1 MDDGRDH
8 IAVFRADVENSHHE
22 RDVVVSL
29 KPFDRG
35 FAQNRQG
42 KRPERFA
49 PFNFRIQNV
58 FDSGVARIP
67 QNGTI
72 LQRARPPLHS
82 PVKPTDNFSVRNSL
96 RRLLRKFFFVAD
108 VGDRAVRVRDLF
120 FLPIVEGR
128 KGKMS
133 ILRTILS
140 PHKMCRNDCHS
151 LGHCRFEE
159 SPYSLSSRRFRLGY
173 GGN

>member
-1 MDDGRDH
+1 MTAG
-8 IAVFRADVENSHHE
+8 IMSQY
-22 RDVVVSL
+22 
-29 KPFDRG
+29 
-35 FAQNRQG
+35 FARTW
-42 KRPERFA
+42 KTF
-49 PFNFRIQNV
+49 IM
-58 FDSGVARIP
+58 
-67 QNGTI
+67 NGTSSSVSN
-72 LQRARPPLHS
+72 HS

-108 VGDRAVRVRDLF
+108 VEHRAVRVLDLF

-159 SPYSLSSRRFRLGY
+159 SPYSLSSRRFRVCY
-173 GGN
+173 GGNGAANGRSTINCWDQTIWRLRFRNESDGNREGC

>member
-29 KPFDRG
+29 KPFGHG

-58 FDSGVARIP
+58 FDSGVARIS

-72 LQRARPPLHS
+72 PPTGAA
-82 PVKPTDNFSVRNSL
+82 PTPFAPETNRQFS
-96 RRLLRKFFFVAD
+96 
-108 VGDRAVRVRDLF
+108 RV
-120 FLPIVEGR
+120 V
-128 KGKMS
+128 
-133 ILRTILS
+133 TI
-140 PHKMCRNDCHS
+140 
-151 LGHCRFEE
+151 
-159 SPYSLSSRRFRLGY
+159 
-173 GGN
+173 

>member
-1 MDDGRDH
+1 MTAG
-8 IAVFRADVENSHHE
+8 IMSQSFRADLENFHHE

-29 KPFDRG
+29 KPFGRG

-58 FDSGVARIP
+58 FDSGVARIR

-72 LQRARPPLHS
+72 PQRARPPLHS
-82 PVKPTDNFSVRNSL
+82 PVKPTDNFSVHSL

-108 VGDRAVRVRDLF
+108 VGDRAARVRDLF

-133 ILRTILS
+133 ILWTILS
-140 PHKMCRNDCHS
+140 PHKMAGTIAIR
-151 LGHCRFEE
+151 
-159 SPYSLSSRRFRLGY
+159 
-173 GGN
+173 